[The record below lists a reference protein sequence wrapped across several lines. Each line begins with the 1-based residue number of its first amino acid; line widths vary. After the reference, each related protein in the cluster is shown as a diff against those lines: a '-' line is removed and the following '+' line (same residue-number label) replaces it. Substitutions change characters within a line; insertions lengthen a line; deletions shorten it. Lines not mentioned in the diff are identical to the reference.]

1 MTDSNVPRF
10 REYLVATDMV
20 VGYEVEAL
28 DGSIGAVD
36 VASEDFGPSFI
47 AVKTG
52 LPTFART
59 VVLPALV
66 VERVSHKESKVYV
79 ARTRDEIKNAPEYD
93 ENDNGEAYLLKL
105 ARYYGPG
112 GAGYREQR

>member
-1 MTDSNVPRF
+1 MTNSNVPRS
-10 REYLVATDMV
+10 REYLAATDSV

-36 VASEDFGPSFI
+36 VVSDDLGPSFI

-52 LPTFART
+52 IPIFARK
-59 VVLPALV
+59 VVLPTLV
-66 VERVSHKESKVYV
+66 IERVSHKDSKVYV
-79 ARTRDEIKNAPEYD
+79 ARTKDEIKSAPEYD